1 MYNYKRIEVKFFLD
15 KDKKIYSR
23 VVLYF
28 VHRHNFNRAKNY
40 RLFRIKIKIR
50 SCIICNFTFK
60 IIKRTKREKI
70 RNKID
75 KFTDNSLTILR
86 GKIVITARGNEAIR
100 TTRQH
105 KKPLT
110 RPINRINYQLNA
122 TLPG

>member
-1 MYNYKRIEVKFFLD
+1 M
-15 KDKKIYSR
+15 
-23 VVLYF
+23 
-28 VHRHNFNRAKNY
+28 
-40 RLFRIKIKIR
+40 
-50 SCIICNFTFK
+50 FK

-75 KFTDNSLTILR
+75 KFTDNSLTTLR